1 MMAAMM
7 LSSTTTLFNIVHRLA
22 VVRCDGKATT
32 YWSPLGSPRCGSS
45 SGLAFRAGH
54 VVMHAVVGAMDGRL
68 DDRMVG
74 AAALVAA
81 GGFQFASLK
90 SR

>member
-1 MMAAMM
+1 
-7 LSSTTTLFNIVHRLA
+7 
-22 VVRCDGKATT
+22 
-32 YWSPLGSPRCGSS
+32 
-45 SGLAFRAGH
+45 
-54 VVMHAVVGAMDGRL
+54 MHAVVGAMDGRL

-81 GGFQFASLK
+81 GGFQFTSLK